1 MYGRTFE
8 RNAPHTGTTPTT
20 RAQHSASSVI
30 ADNSRIHATHID
42 DVLCP
47 AVLCRACLPLVAY
60 YTVPVRRLLLP
71 LLLAASSV
79 LTARLLDD
87 VRLCSLSCQPL
98 ISPFSPSTSSPRQ
111 LIHCSA
117 VGMRGSLR
125 RCRSHASFASPP
137 SSSSA
142 AAACTSRFPRLHS
155 QPASHSD
162 AAFSTL
168 SSAQLASSRSLP
180 DLLRCRPPHA
190 LSPPTRSYHAA
201 SHSLRISASH
211 RSSLTLHTQTS
222 PWQHTAS
229 TATQSSSSTYNSP
242 FSLPSCHFSS
252 TVIAPLHPPFPS
264 KLTDTEVPDCDDP
277 SLNPA
282 SYPSNPALP
291 GPLSSIRS
299 PSHHAIRHILIYKK
313 VTTLEEIRRGIKRS
327 IDFPYLSADAKVL
340 AADREHQHTIA
351 VVRASIAVTGVEWK
365 EVEVIDESDVRWADA
380 IICVGGDGT
389 FLKASRHIQETDDVP
404 IVGVNSAPSS
414 SFGFFS
420 AADHHSFP
428 ALLSR
433 LLDGTALLCPLWRAR
448 LCVNHQPVGHPVL
461 NEILFCNP
469 IPSAT
474 TRYLL
479 TNHGVTQLQ
488 QSSGI
493 WISTAAG
500 STGAILGAGGSLMH
514 LSDWRFQ
521 YRIRELF
528 SLPITHPRKLEAS
541 DWPHIH
547 YNSTAVASSSPLLT
561 HGFLHADF
569 HLVSRMMSGCLYLDG
584 SIIAIP
590 VQFNDTVSVRRSAR
604 PLQWVCPTKEGEGIE
619 QIDHWE
625 LVTGLRRSRMPDEG
639 ADGGQVEEGLAGT
652 EAGRVSGVGQGKG

>member
-1 MYGRTFE
+1 MHAPSPHARRYHRASHTW
-8 RNAPHTGTTPTT
+8 RAPISLHSALLPHTPAPT
-20 RAQHSASSVI
+20 
-30 ADNSRIHATHID
+30 
-42 DVLCP
+42 
-47 AVLCRACLPLVAY
+47 
-60 YTVPVRRLLLP
+60 
-71 LLLAASSV
+71 
-79 LTARLLDD
+79 
-87 VRLCSLSCQPL
+87 LCSHPAAATFVQHFPF
-98 ISPFSPSTSSPRQ
+98 FSPS
-111 LIHCSA
+111 
-117 VGMRGSLR
+117 
-125 RCRSHASFASPP
+125 SHFSTVLEPLASP
-137 SSSSA
+137 
-142 AAACTSRFPRLHS
+142 FPNKPIDH
-155 QPASHSD
+155 D
-162 AAFSTL
+162 
-168 SSAQLASSRSLP
+168 
-180 DLLRCRPPHA
+180 
-190 LSPPTRSYHAA
+190 
-201 SHSLRISASH
+201 
-211 RSSLTLHTQTS
+211 
-222 PWQHTAS
+222 
-229 TATQSSSSTYNSP
+229 
-242 FSLPSCHFSS
+242 
-252 TVIAPLHPPFPS
+252 
-264 KLTDTEVPDCDDP
+264 VPDCDEP

-282 SYPSNPALP
+282 IHPTCPALP
-291 GPLSSIRS
+291 GPLSSLHPRS
-299 PSHHAIRHILIYKK
+299 DRPIRHVLIYKK

-351 VVRASIAVTGVEWK
+351 VVRASIVVTGVEWK

-433 LLDGTALLCPLWRAR
+433 LLDGSALLCPLWRAR

-479 TNHGVTQLQ
+479 TNNGVTQLQ

-541 DWPHIH
+541 DFPHIH

-561 HGFLHADF
+561 HGFLGADF

-604 PLQWVCPTKEGEGIE
+604 PLQWVCPTKEGEGVE

-625 LVTGLRRSRMPDEG
+625 LVTGLRRSRMP
-639 ADGGQVEEGLAGT
+639 EEAV
-652 EAGRVSGVGQGKG
+652 EAGMGEGHQTRSGGSGGEK